1 MDSRAR
7 ELNGEGPLEVEV
19 ETRRRVID
27 IVRQQFPALSHHGAL
42 RATPAE
48 FLPSTV
54 PDRVISGAL
63 DGNAPPLEPELQRLV
78 ELNRRNFPASATEIG
93 RPVTPPAGRAY
104 HPPEHGRGG
113 ENGLGRE
120 P

>member
-1 MDSRAR
+1 MDSRAK

-27 IVRQQFPALSHHGAL
+27 IVRQQFPSLSYYGAL

-48 FLPSTV
+48 FLPSTA
-54 PDRVISGAL
+54 PVILGAPA
-63 DGNAPPLEPELQRLV
+63 GSAPPLDPELQRLV
-78 ELNRRNFPASATEIG
+78 ELNRRNFPASAMKIG
-93 RPVTPPAGRAY
+93 RPVTPPAGCAY

-120 P
+120 S